1 MSTMS
6 GWRCSRSRLGLAP
19 VFDVSIC
26 AAAAACAASATT
38 QQLAAADFLPVFDSC
53 EEDRRLSFPLFSLSV
68 LMCHALL
75 AQKAL
80 PACGDLVEIS
90 YT

>member
-38 QQLAAADFLPVFDSC
+38 QQLAAADFVPVFDSS
-53 EEDRRLSFPLFSLSV
+53 EEDRLAKLCASLSNPQR
-68 LMCHALL
+68 MHF
-75 AQKAL
+75 
-80 PACGDLVEIS
+80 DVEVENCSWI
-90 YT
+90 Y